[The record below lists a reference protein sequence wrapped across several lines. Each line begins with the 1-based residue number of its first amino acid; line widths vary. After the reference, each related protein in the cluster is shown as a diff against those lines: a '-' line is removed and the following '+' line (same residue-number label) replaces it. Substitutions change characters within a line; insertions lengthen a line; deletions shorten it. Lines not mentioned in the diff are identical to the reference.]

1 MKVFLGLLL
10 VLSVS
15 EVHCQLSEQT
25 EIQYLN
31 DRAHF
36 NLARDRDSV
45 CYYSRQ
51 AFELNRGQ
59 YPTEEAKTY
68 VVLGM
73 CQKYEG
79 KLDSAYVL
87 FDLARDFFRENE
99 MIDDLGVAYWY
110 LGKVWFD
117 LQQFEKA
124 APLYIK
130 AIAAFEATSNYE
142 SQFKVINGLAVMHFM
157 QGKYTEGLDYLHQA
171 LAIVE
176 RQKLYHNHFKLYN
189 NLGSVYSHLKEHDRA
204 LEFNELAMSI
214 TDTSSNKGLLVQAL
228 GNRAEI
234 FRKLGRLDSA
244 IHYYDQSV
252 KIGEKFEYD
261 TRQLLALKSDLHY
274 SKGEIKDAI
283 TDLRVAVAS
292 AENNDRIEKYLLR
305 LGNYYFELNSLDSA
319 LFFAQKALEGSL
331 KNDVNIIAYRSAKL
345 LSEIHLKQQ
354 NYRLAHDYLNQYS
367 IYRDSVFN
375 TDTESKLSDFRV
387 QIETLDK
394 TNEIELLKAR
404 AELDEVARISIIRQS
419 VAVVLILI
427 LIIVMILLWNRN
439 RQKKQKI
446 SYLKLQGE
454 MEMNDLEL
462 QKQTLYMINVNNQM
476 KEVEDSLRSMNLKN
490 DITNGEIRKIISGIV
505 VNRSMD
511 KEWDKFENYFSKA
524 HKKFKE
530 NLQAKHG
537 NLTQQ
542 DRRLTTLI
550 KMDLSTREIASILD
564 IEQRSVI
571 IKRYRLKKKLN
582 LEKDGDLEAYI
593 QTL

>member
-1 MKVFLGLLL
+1 MKVFLGLLF
-10 VLSVS
+10 VLFTSQ
-15 EVHCQLSEQT
+15 VHCQLQEQQK
-25 EIQYLN
+25 IQYLN
-31 DRAHF
+31 ERAHF

-51 AFELNRGQ
+51 AFELNKGRF
-59 YPTEEAKTY
+59 PIEEAKTF

-87 FDLARDFFRENE
+87 FDLAKDLFQENG
-99 MIDDLGVAYWY
+99 MTNDLGTSYWY

-124 APLYIK
+124 APFYTR
-130 AIAAFEATSNYE
+130 AIEAFESTSNHE
-142 SQFKVINGLAVMHFM
+142 SQFKVINGLAVMNFM
-157 QGKYTEGLDYLHQA
+157 QGKYVEGLDYLHQA

-176 RQKLYHNHFKLYN
+176 RQNLYHNHFRLYN

-234 FRKLGRLDSA
+234 YRRLGVLDSA

-252 KIGEKFEYD
+252 KIGEKFAYD
-261 TRQLLALKSDLHY
+261 TRELLALKSNLHY
-274 SKGEIKDAI
+274 SKGETKDALS
-283 TDLRVAVAS
+283 DLRMAVAGADNS
-292 AENNDRIEKYLLR
+292 DRVEKYLLR
-305 LGNYYFELNSLDSA
+305 LGNFYFGLNRLDSA
-319 LFFAQKALEGSL
+319 LFFAKKALDVSL
-331 KNDVNIIAYRSAKL
+331 RNDVNIVAYRSAKL
-345 LSEIHLKQQ
+345 LSEVYLRQE
-354 NYRLAHDYLNQYS
+354 NYKLAHDYLNQYS
-367 IYRDSVFN
+367 VYRDSVFN
-375 TDTESKLSDFRV
+375 TETESKLSDFRV

-404 AELDEVARISIIRQS
+404 ADLDELARISIIRQS
-419 VAVVLILI
+419 VAVVLILT
-427 LIIVMILLWNRN
+427 LVIVMILLWNRN

-446 SYLKLQGE
+446 SYMKLQGE

-476 KEVEDSLRSMNLKN
+476 KEVEDGLRSMNAKN
-490 DITNGEIRKIISGIV
+490 DITTNDIRKIISGIM

-550 KMDLSTREIASILD
+550 KMDLSNREIASILD